1 MVVSLQPESS
11 ISSTDNVQNL
21 LRNLDNLP
29 LEHKEAISNALLKYN
44 SIKQIEDAKSQF
56 LPFVRHMWPPFMQG
70 PHHKIMAEKF
80 EEVAEGKLKRLI
92 INIAPRHGKSELT
105 SWLLPAWLLGQNP
118 SRKVISATH
127 TTEFSQ
133 RFGRKVRN
141 LIDTELYKEVFP
153 SVSLRADS
161 KAAGRW
167 DTNGGGEY
175 FALGVGAAMT
185 GRGADLLIIDDPHT
199 ETAGINPT
207 LDYFENVY
215 EWYSSGPRQRLQPGG
230 AIIVVMTRWSQLD
243 LTAKILENANQRE
256 GSDQWE
262 VIELPAMYENGEPL
276 WPEFWPKKELEALK
290 AELPLGKWLSQYQQ
304 TPTAEEGALIKR
316 EYWNEWNNVNPPKCN
331 FIIQSIDTAH
341 TKNARSDYSAITTWG
356 VFEHPNER
364 GEYVPNII
372 ILDAINEKLEFPE
385 LKTRVHELY
394 HRYQPDSF
402 LIEAKAAGLPLIQE
416 LRASGVP
423 VQDYTPSRGQDK
435 LSRVNAV
442 TDIFA
447 SGLVWHPPTR
457 WAEEVIEQCASFP
470 NGAHDD
476 LTDCTTLALLRF
488 RQGGFIALPS
498 DYEDEETP
506 WWQKRVKEYY

>member
-1 MVVSLQPESS
+1 MSNSSQEITHSS
-11 ISSTDNVQNL
+11 ISPSVEDV
-21 LRNLDNLP
+21 LRNLDKLP
-29 LEHKEAISNALLKYN
+29 SEHKNAISQALFKYN
-44 SIKQIEDAKSQF
+44 EAKLTQDSRINF
-56 LPFVRHMWPPFMQG
+56 LSFVKKMWPPFIEG
-70 PHHKIMAEKF
+70 PHHRIMAEKF
-80 EEVAEGKLKRLI
+80 EKVSEGKLKRLI

-105 SWLLPAWLLGQNP
+105 SWLLPAWLLGQNS

-141 LIDTELYKEVFP
+141 LIDTNLYKEVFP
-153 SVSLRADS
+153 EVSLRADS

-175 FALGVGAAMT
+175 FACGVGAAMT

-199 ETAGINPT
+199 ESAGINPT
-207 LDYFENVY
+207 LEYFEGVY

-230 AIIVVMTRWSQLD
+230 AIIIVMTRWSQLD
-243 LTAKILENANQRE
+243 LTAQILENTRQRE

-276 WPEFWPKKELEALK
+276 WPDFWSKKELDALK

-316 EYWNEWNNVNPPKCN
+316 EYWKEWNHIQPPTCD
-331 FIIQSIDTAH
+331 FVIQSVDTAH

-356 VFEHPNER
+356 VFEHPNEA
-364 GEYVPNII
+364 GDTVANII
-372 ILDAINEKLEFPE
+372 LLDSVNEKLEFPE
-385 LKTRVHELY
+385 LKQRSHELY
-394 HRYQPDSF
+394 HRYQPDAF
-402 LIEAKAAGLPLIQE
+402 LVEAKAAGLPLIQE
-416 LRASGVP
+416 LRSSGIP

-435 LSRVNAV
+435 LTRVNSV

-457 WAEEVIEQCASFP
+457 WAEEVIEQCGSFP
-470 NGAHDD
+470 NGSHDD
-476 LTDCTTLALLRF
+476 LVDCTTLALMRF
-488 RQGGFIALPS
+488 RQGGFIPLPS
-498 DYEDEETP
+498 DYEEEDQP
-506 WWQKRVKEYY
+506 WWKKNKRQYY

>member
-1 MVVSLQPESS
+1 MAVSSGINSQASS
-11 ISSTDNVQNL
+11 RFNLKQL
-21 LRNLDNLP
+21 LRNLDQLP
-29 LEHKEAISNALLKYN
+29 DEHREAISSALIKYN
-44 SIKQIEDAKSQF
+44 EVKQVEDAKSNF

-141 LIDTELYKEVFP
+141 LIDTELFKEVFP
-153 SVSLRADS
+153 DVSLRADS

-199 ETAGINPT
+199 EAAGINPS
-207 LDYFENVY
+207 LEYFNNVY

-230 AIIVVMTRWSQLD
+230 AIIIVMTRWSQLD
-243 LTAKILENANQRE
+243 LTAKILENSSQRE
-256 GSDQWE
+256 GSDKWE
-262 VIELPAMYENGEPL
+262 VIELPAMYENGDPL

-304 TPTAEEGALIKR
+304 TPTASEGALLKR
-316 EYWNEWNNVNPPKCN
+316 EYWREWNSVEPPKCN
-331 FIIQSIDTAH
+331 FVIQSIDTAH

-356 VFEHPNER
+356 VFAHPDES
-364 GEYVPNII
+364 GEDVSNII
-372 ILDAINEKLEFPE
+372 LLDAVNEKLEFPE
-385 LKTRVHELY
+385 LKQRTHELY
-394 HRYQPDSF
+394 HQYQPDAF
-402 LIEAKAAGLPLIQE
+402 LVEAKAAGLPLIQE
-416 LRASGVP
+416 LRASGIP
-423 VQDYTPSRGQDK
+423 VTDYTPSRGQDK

-442 TDIFA
+442 SDIFA

-457 WAEEVIEQCASFP
+457 WAEQVIEQCASFP
-470 NGAHDD
+470 LGAHDD
-476 LTDCTTLALLRF
+476 LVDCTTLALMRF
-488 RQGGFIALPS
+488 RRGGFITLPT
-498 DYEDEETP
+498 DYEDEVAP
-506 WWQKRVKEYY
+506 WWKKRRSYY